1 MTAGKHDK
9 NSPISVVHSSTKT
22 RSCLTHGHTEVRQ
35 LRNASGRLY
44 ELQRCV
50 DATGWTVHAKH
61 LHRKVDRLFPQ
72 QNRSLKLWRTKLSM
86 REQLLVSA
94 RKEQALKSWKERIK
108 HDKSDQFKWIAKT
121 SSPITMNLFHSN
133 LYNQLED
140 RQRNSNFVTQRIC

>member
-9 NSPISVVHSSTKT
+9 NSPISVVYSSTKT

-35 LRNASGRLY
+35 LRNAIGRLY

-50 DATGWTVHAKH
+50 DATGWTVHAKKH
-61 LHRKVDRLFPQ
+61 LHRKVDRLFPR
-72 QNRSLKLWRTKLSM
+72 QNRSLKLWRTELSM
-86 REQLLVSA
+86 RDQLLVSA

-121 SSPITMNLFHSN
+121 SSPITMNL
-133 LYNQLED
+133 NQLED